1 MKNRK
6 EIYLLLLT
14 LAVLLTGV
22 IFSILN
28 WNTITHLFHEMVSG
42 VAIVED
48 YIQSLGLVGFFAI
61 SLIIIICFFFPVISS
76 VPVQLA
82 SAISYGL
89 PIGILHVLFSIF
101 LASQLIFLFTRV
113 TRIFQG
119 PKQRKKQ
126 QELEDKIN
134 SSNRSILHFLILAYL
149 APFVP
154 FFLIHTVAANS
165 GMRWR
170 TYSLVTLLG
179 PVPDVVITLWL
190 GEKITSTSSPI
201 VSYVILMLIIAC
213 VILSLIY
220 KEKVIDMVFKPRKG
234 GSKSCKPSN

>member
-1 MKNRK
+1 MKNKK
-6 EIYLLLLT
+6 ETCLLLLT
-14 LAVLLTGV
+14 LAVLLTV
-22 IFSILN
+22 VVFSILN
-28 WNTITHLFHEMVSG
+28 WNTIIHLFYEMVSG
-42 VAIVED
+42 VDIVED
-48 YIQSLGLVGFFAI
+48 YVLSLGAVGFFAI
-61 SLIIIICFFFPVISS
+61 SLIIIVCFFFPVVSS

-89 PIGILHVLFSIF
+89 PVGILHVLISIF
-101 LASQLIFLFTRV
+101 VASQLIFLFTRV
-113 TRIFQG
+113 IRVFQS
-119 PKQRKKQ
+119 PKQRKKRL
-126 QELEDKIN
+126 ELEEKIS
-134 SSNRSILHFLILAYL
+134 SSNRSIVHFLLLAYL

-154 FFLIHTVAANS
+154 FLLIHTVAANS

-201 VSYVILMLIIAC
+201 VSYVILMVIIAC

-220 KEKVIDMVFKPRKG
+220 KEKVIDLIFKPRKG
-234 GSKSCKPSN
+234 GCD